1 MKNKGAWKISKFW
14 DTILLDNGKYEQGWN
29 YEVAYWI
36 NDDVLY
42 EEYFEDK
49 IEAELYLEE
58 CIKEENNNG

>member
-1 MKNKGAWKISKFW
+1 MSKGKWKITKFW
-14 DTILLDNGKYEQGWN
+14 DTIMLDVGEYSQGWN

-49 IEAELYLEE
+49 TQAEEYLKE
-58 CIKEENNNG
+58 CIKEEK

>member
-1 MKNKGAWKISKFW
+1 MENKGTWKISKFW
-14 DTILLDNGKYEQGWN
+14 DTILLDNGKYGQGWN

-49 IEAELYLEE
+49 TEAELYLKE
-58 CIKEENNNG
+58 CIKEDNNE